1 MSTEIPQRRQIIEQL
16 AEQLTRRGAFLAT
29 AESCTGGGIA
39 QALTAVAGSSV
50 WFDAGFVTY
59 SNQAKSRLLNV
70 SPGVIAGQGAVS
82 EAVVKAM
89 VAGAVS
95 NSDADYAV
103 AVSGVA
109 GPGGG
114 SPEKPVGT
122 VWIAWGDGDE
132 IQAER
137 FLFAG
142 DREAVR
148 GQTTDTALTRLLT
161 FLQETEENSPE
172 PVPDCDNSDR

>member
-1 MSTEIPQRRQIIEQL
+1 MNNPQRTTVIEALADRLRQ
-16 AEQLTRRGAFLAT
+16 RRAFMVT

-39 QALTAVAGSSV
+39 QALTAVAGSSA

-59 SNQAKSRLLNV
+59 SNQAKSRMLDV
-70 SPGVIAGQGAVS
+70 PAEVIAGHGAVS

-89 VAGAVS
+89 VAGAVA
-95 NSDADYAV
+95 NSEASFAV

-122 VWIAWGDGDE
+122 VWIAWGDADS

-137 FLFAG
+137 FLFDG

-148 GQTTDTALTRLLT
+148 EQAIDTALSRLLG
-161 FLQETEENSPE
+161 FLS
-172 PVPDCDNSDR
+172 

>member
-1 MSTEIPQRRQIIEQL
+1 MNNPQRTTVIEALADRLRQ
-16 AEQLTRRGAFLAT
+16 RRAFMAT

-39 QALTAVAGSSV
+39 QALTAVAGSSA

-59 SNQAKSRLLNV
+59 SNQAKSRMLDV
-70 SPGVIAGQGAVS
+70 PSEVIAGHGAVS

-89 VAGAVS
+89 VAGAVA
-95 NSDADYAV
+95 NSEASFAV

-122 VWIAWGDGDE
+122 VWIAWGDADS

-137 FLFAG
+137 FLFDG

-148 GQTTDTALTRLLT
+148 EQTIDTALSRLLG
-161 FLQETEENSPE
+161 FLS
-172 PVPDCDNSDR
+172 

>member
-1 MSTEIPQRRQIIEQL
+1 MQASERNQTINQL
-16 AEQLTRRGAFLAT
+16 AQYLSKNSAFLAT

-39 QALTAVAGSSV
+39 QALTAVAGSSA

-59 SNQAKSRLLNV
+59 SNQAKSRMLNV
-70 SPGVIAGQGAVS
+70 PETMIDLHGAVS
-82 EAVVKAM
+82 QAVVRAM
-89 VAGAVS
+89 VAGAVA
-95 NSDADYAV
+95 NSEASYAV

-122 VWIAWGDGDE
+122 VWIAWGGYSDSE
-132 IQAER
+132 SEAIQAEC
-137 FLFAG
+137 FLFDG

-148 GQTTDTALTRLLT
+148 EQTIDMALSRLLA
-161 FLQETEENSPE
+161 FLS
-172 PVPDCDNSDR
+172 

>member
-1 MSTEIPQRRQIIEQL
+1 MNSKQRSQL
-16 AEQLTRRGAFLAT
+16 IDLLANQLTQRQTFMAT

-39 QALTAVAGSSV
+39 QALTAVAGSSS

-59 SNQAKSRLLNV
+59 SNQAKSRMLDV
-70 SPGVIAGQGAVS
+70 PAEVIVEHGAVS
-82 EAVVKAM
+82 KAVVKAM
-89 VAGAVS
+89 VAGAVE
-95 NSDADYAV
+95 NSEASFAV

-122 VWIAWGDGDE
+122 VWIAWGGLSESVGDD
-132 IQAER
+132 IRAEC
-137 FLFAG
+137 FLFDG

-148 GQTTDTALTRLLT
+148 EQTIDMALSRLLA
-161 FLQETEENSPE
+161 FLS
-172 PVPDCDNSDR
+172 

>member
-1 MSTEIPQRRQIIEQL
+1 MQNTQRLKTIGQL
-16 AEQLTRRGAFLAT
+16 ADQLTQRQAFMAT

-39 QALTAVAGSSV
+39 QALTAVAGSSA

-59 SNQAKSRLLNV
+59 SNQAKSRMLDV
-70 SPGVIAGQGAVS
+70 PAEVIVGHGAVS

-89 VAGAVS
+89 VAGAVA
-95 NSDADYAV
+95 NSEASYAV

-122 VWIAWGDGDE
+122 VWIAWGGFSDSEGE
-132 IQAER
+132 AIQAEC
-137 FLFAG
+137 FLFDG

-148 GQTTDTALTRLLT
+148 EQTIDMALSRLLA
-161 FLQETEENSPE
+161 FLS
-172 PVPDCDNSDR
+172 